1 MLRKLIKSI
10 VGEELAAASG
20 KSTTVDNSARV
31 SELESENAKLKEQLA
46 NSASS
51 KRLAKLKELAEQ
63 IPDGAQGMGMIA
75 VIEDGTLKNITLKS
89 KADLLE
95 VVSRAEKGEL
105 EVFSS

>member
-1 MLRKLIKSI
+1 MLRGLIKKI
-10 VGEELAAASG
+10 VGEELTKQSG
-20 KSTTVDNSARV
+20 KADDSARLV
-31 SELESENAKLKEQLA
+31 ELESENAKLKEQLA
-46 NSASS
+46 NSGAT
-51 KRLAKLKELAEQ
+51 KRLTRLKELAAQ

-75 VIEDGTLKNITLKS
+75 VIEDGTIKNITLKS